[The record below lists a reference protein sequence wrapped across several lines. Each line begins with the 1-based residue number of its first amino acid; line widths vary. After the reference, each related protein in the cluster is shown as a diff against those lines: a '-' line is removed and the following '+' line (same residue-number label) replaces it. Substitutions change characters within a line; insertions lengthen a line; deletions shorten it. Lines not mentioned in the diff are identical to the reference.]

1 MKRICLILALAILCP
16 VILCS
21 CGSADSVAKDYIEA
35 RYINF
40 DATKLSET
48 MLAYDKDLL
57 RDYVKDFDSA
67 SVKSMLES
75 LEEMLDNY
83 KDAADDNDTK
93 YDYKI
98 IHTEK
103 YDEDSAGFKEIA
115 KSVKNGEYGK
125 SLSNAMTAAAKV
137 YAYISSESDGSDGET
152 DYAHQIVTVTCIKVD
167 GKGYVLSGGNSL
179 F

>member
-40 DATKLSET
+40 DAAKLSET

-75 LEEMLDNY
+75 LEETLDSY

-103 YDEDSAGFKEIA
+103 YDEDSAGFKKIA

-137 YAYISSESDGSDGET
+137 YAYISGESDGSDGET
-152 DYAHQIVTVTCIKVD
+152 DYEHQIVTVTCIKVD
-167 GKGYVLSGGNSL
+167 GKWYVLSGGNSL

>member
-16 VILCS
+16 VILCA

-40 DATKLSET
+40 DAAKLSET
-48 MLAYDKDLL
+48 MLA
-57 RDYVKDFDSA
+57 
-67 SVKSMLES
+67 SVKTKLES
-75 LEEMLDNY
+75 LENMLENY

-137 YAYISSESDGSDGET
+137 YAYISGESDGSDGET
-152 DYAHQIVTVTCIKVD
+152 DYEHQIVTVTCIKVD
-167 GKGYVLSGGNSL
+167 GKWYVLSDGNR
-179 F
+179 